1 MPEVNEKY
9 PMYQW
14 ACDLFPICRSLTGE
28 GVRETLSYLQDLLSD
43 LKIRSV
49 PTGYRAFDWSVPDEW
64 NIQDAYILDPEG
76 KKILDFFNNN
86 LHVMGYSEPVD
97 MELDLEQ
104 LQHHLYS
111 REDLPE
117 AIPYVTSYYER
128 NWGFCIADSQRKGLR
143 PGRYRVVIK
152 STLAPGK
159 LNYGELILP
168 GKEKKEILLSTYIC
182 HPSLAN
188 NELSGPVVTTA
199 LAKWLQ
205 QRENRRFT
213 YRIIFVPETIGA
225 IVYLSKHL
233 NIMKKWIVAGFVVT
247 CVGDQNSFS
256 FLPSR
261 LGGTLAD
268 KVANHVLSHMTDGYT
283 TYSFVKDRGSD
294 ERQYCSPHV
303 NLPVVSIMRSKYGSY
318 PEYHTSLDN
327 LDFISQKGLEQSYEL
342 LKQCINVMEIN
353 RTWITKFPCEP
364 QLGKRNLYDNISF
377 CKSIVKKSLSR
388 IYTDILSY
396 ADGDHSL
403 LEIADMV
410 DLPAW
415 ECFKMIEKLH
425 KEGLIHLKI

>member
-1 MPEVNEKY
+1 MNEKEKY
-9 PMYQW
+9 PMYKW
-14 ACDLFPICRSLTGE
+14 ACDLYPICRSLTGE
-28 GVRETLSYLQDLLSD
+28 GVRETLSYLQDLLPD
-43 LKIRSV
+43 LKIRSA
-49 PTGYRAFDWSVPDEW
+49 PTGYRAFDWTIPDEW

-76 KKILDFFNNN
+76 EKIVDFSNNN

-97 MELDLEQ
+97 MELDLAQ
-104 LQHHLYS
+104 LQTHLYS

-128 NWGFCIADSQRKGLR
+128 NWGFCISDSQRKGLR

-199 LAKWLQ
+199 IARWLQ

-213 YRIIFVPETIGA
+213 YRIIFVPETIGP

-233 NIMKKWIVAGFVVT
+233 DTMKKCTIAGFVVT
-247 CVGDQNSFS
+247 CVGDQSGFS

-261 LGGTLAD
+261 LGRTLAD

-327 LDFISQKGLEQSYEL
+327 LDFISQKGLNQSYAV
-342 LKQCINVMEIN
+342 LKLCIDVLEIN
-353 RTWITKFPCEP
+353 RKWITAFPCEP

-377 CKSIVKKSLSR
+377 CKSIMKKPLSR

-403 LEIADMV
+403 LEIADRI

-415 ECFKMIEKLH
+415 ECVKMIEKLH
-425 KEGLIHLKI
+425 KEGLIHLKV

>member
-1 MPEVNEKY
+1 MNEKEKY

-28 GVRETLSYLQDLLSD
+28 GVRETLSYLQDLLPD

-49 PTGYRAFDWSVPDEW
+49 PTGYKAFDWSVPDEW

-76 KKILDFFNNN
+76 GKIVDFSNNN

-97 MELDLEQ
+97 MELDLAQ
-104 LQHHLYS
+104 LQQHLYS

-128 NWGFCIADSQRKGLR
+128 NWGFCISDRQRKALR

-205 QRENRRFT
+205 QKENRRFT

-233 NIMKKWIVAGFVVT
+233 NTMTTKPAMVFFFIVLR
-247 CVGDQNSFS
+247 C
-256 FLPSR
+256 
-261 LGGTLAD
+261 
-268 KVANHVLSHMTDGYT
+268 
-283 TYSFVKDRGSD
+283 
-294 ERQYCSPHV
+294 
-303 NLPVVSIMRSKYGSY
+303 
-318 PEYHTSLDN
+318 
-327 LDFISQKGLEQSYEL
+327 L
-342 LKQCINVMEIN
+342 L
-353 RTWITKFPCEP
+353 R
-364 QLGKRNLYDNISF
+364 
-377 CKSIVKKSLSR
+377 
-388 IYTDILSY
+388 
-396 ADGDHSL
+396 
-403 LEIADMV
+403 
-410 DLPAW
+410 
-415 ECFKMIEKLH
+415 
-425 KEGLIHLKI
+425 